1 MLKLHSTLYILYEMD
16 GWDNSFI
23 FFSQKGWIRVF
34 SAAEVWSSFK
44 YDYLQDVDYTSDV
57 CFQYMYN

>member
-1 MLKLHSTLYILYEMD
+1 MQWMVEAILL
-16 GWDNSFI
+16 

-34 SAAEVWSSFK
+34 SAAEVRSSFE